1 MSGADLMVRMGELAV
16 SSGPDDVLT
25 SIGLG
30 SCIGLALVDAE
41 RRIAGLAHVMLPAR
55 PDRSDDAQVGKFAD
69 TAVPALLE
77 AVLSAGARRARLA
90 TYLVGGAQMFSFGGR
105 GMDVGTRNDQAVRD
119 ALAALH
125 LRVRAD
131 ATGGTKGRTMR
142 VHATDGTVT
151 FKESGGVETTI
162 SVPARVAPAA
172 RPSRDVPD
180 ARSPRR
186 VPGAPPQSDTPSP
199 RNSPVVARTPMRVPG
214 APPQSDAPSPR
225 NAPGGA
231 RTFPTTP
238 APGPR
243 VSLSSTPRIGV

>member
-1 MSGADLMVRMGELAV
+1 MSRADLMVRMGELAV

-30 SCIGLALVDAE
+30 SCIGLALVDPE

-55 PDRSDDAQVGKFAD
+55 PDRSDDDQVGKFAD

-77 AVLSAGARRARLA
+77 AVLAAGARRARLA
-90 TYLVGGAQMFSFGGR
+90 TYMVGGAQMFTFGGR
-105 GMDVGTRNDQAVRD
+105 GMDVGARNDQAVRA
-119 ALAALH
+119 ALATAH

-142 VHATDGTVT
+142 VRAADGTVT

-162 SVPARVAPAA
+162 STGSARVVPTA
-172 RPSRDVPD
+172 RP
-180 ARSPRR
+180 
-186 VPGAPPQSDTPSP
+186 
-199 RNSPVVARTPMRVPG
+199 
-214 APPQSDAPSPR
+214 PR

-231 RTFPTTP
+231 RTSSPRSTTP
-238 APGPR
+238 ATGPR
-243 VSLSSTPRIGV
+243 VSLSSTPRFGV